1 MWGLPVLPGI
11 DTDGI
16 GLAACR
22 TDEAPYNPPSA
33 GAAGR
38 DSVGDEGPASL
49 TQAQDQADH
58 FVCRSAQVAAHLLDL
73 TSRVPATELI
83 QFLTLAGFLMPSAC
97 VASAA
102 KSLHSTLYFA

>member
-16 GLAACR
+16 ELAACR
-22 TDEAPYNPPSA
+22 TDEGPYNPLSA

-38 DSVGDEGPASL
+38 DSVGDEGPALL
-49 TQAQDQADH
+49 TQAHDQADH

-73 TSRVPATELI
+73 TSRVL
-83 QFLTLAGFLMPSAC
+83 LLS
-97 VASAA
+97 
-102 KSLHSTLYFA
+102 